1 MRKYFFGNKCFNLNN
16 NYKFETMKKLLILF
30 LATTTMACSS
40 LKIAVDYDKQIDFST
55 YKTYNYA
62 EGELLTNVGQLDRD
76 RIIKAIEN
84 EMSQKGF
91 TKSDN
96 PDILLDLHVKTK
108 EQMQATATTTGSAY
122 GYGYGRFGYGG
133 GFSTTQISY
142 DDYTVGTLI
151 INLVEN
157 SSQNIVWQ
165 GTGSKTLAENA
176 SVTKKESNINYAI
189 QQIFSKYPPVN

>member
-1 MRKYFFGNKCFNLNN
+1 
-16 NYKFETMKKLLILF
+16 MKKLLILF
-30 LATTTMACSS
+30 LVTTTMACSS
-40 LKIAVDYDKQIDFST
+40 LKIAVDYDRQIDFST

-62 EGELLTNVGQLDRD
+62 EGDLLPNVGQLDRN
-76 RIIKAIEN
+76 RIIEAIEN

-96 PDILLDLHVKTK
+96 PDIRLDMHVKTE
-108 EQMQATATTTGSAY
+108 EQTQATATTSGSAY
-122 GYGYGRFGYGG
+122 GYGYGRYGYGG

-142 DDYTVGTLI
+142 DEYTVGTLI

-176 SVTKKESNINYAI
+176 STDKKESNINYTI
-189 QQIFSKYPPVN
+189 QQIFRNYPPGK